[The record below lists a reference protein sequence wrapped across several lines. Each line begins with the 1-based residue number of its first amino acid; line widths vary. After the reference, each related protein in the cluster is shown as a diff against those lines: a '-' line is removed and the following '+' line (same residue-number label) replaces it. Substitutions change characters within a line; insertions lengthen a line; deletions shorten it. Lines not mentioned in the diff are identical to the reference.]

1 MTNTVGTPNVAT
13 VLAVTSGKC
22 GVGKTN
28 VTVNVALSLA
38 RLGYRVGL
46 IDADFGLGNVDVMLG
61 LTPENHLGHLLAGEK
76 TLAEIVIRGPLG
88 VEVIPASSGLQSITS
103 MSSAQRTVLR
113 DALHAFASR
122 LDFLLIDTAAGISDN
137 VVETLRLAERVAI
150 VTSLEPSAVVDAY
163 ATAKILTHTSPQ
175 TEIGVIVNSVR
186 DGHEAGLAFRQLD
199 IAASR
204 FLGRSLRY
212 YGFVA
217 EDRAVR
223 DSVLAQR
230 AVVDHLPQAAASRC
244 FRILASRLAGLGR
257 GPGGLRL
264 AVGAS
269 SGRRLHGG
277 VSVRVKTSAPD
288 MDVRDR
294 LVIEH
299 VPLVKTLAQRLAQ
312 RLPSQVE
319 MNDLISVGVLGLID
333 AATRYRPSLGVPFDA
348 FARRRVDGAM
358 LDALR
363 ELDWAPRSLRRLR
376 REMDAA
382 VASLR
387 HRLGREPREEE
398 IADAMDLSV
407 PGIREGA
414 RTASNPGS
422 RLGPSARRTHAGRH
436 TAHRAVHRRVG
447 RRRNATRAQGTQ
459 APSRTRDRG
468 IAGTRA
474 ADSRP
479 LLPGRADAG
488 GDR

>member
-1 MTNTVGTPNVAT
+1 VTNTGRTPNVAT
-13 VLAVTSGKC
+13 VLAVTSGKG

-103 MSSAQRTVLR
+103 MSPAQRTVLR
-113 DALHAFASR
+113 EALHAFASR

-163 ATAKILTHTSPQ
+163 ATAKILTQTSPQ

-186 DGHEAGLAFRQLD
+186 DGDEAGLAFRQLD

-264 AVGAS
+264 AVGATAEAGS
-269 SGRRLHGG
+269 TE
-277 VSVRVKTSAPD
+277 VSQCA
-288 MDVRDR
+288 
-294 LVIEH
+294 
-299 VPLVKTLAQRLAQ
+299 
-312 RLPSQVE
+312 
-319 MNDLISVGVLGLID
+319 
-333 AATRYRPSLGVPFDA
+333 
-348 FARRRVDGAM
+348 
-358 LDALR
+358 
-363 ELDWAPRSLRRLR
+363 
-376 REMDAA
+376 
-382 VASLR
+382 
-387 HRLGREPREEE
+387 
-398 IADAMDLSV
+398 
-407 PGIREGA
+407 
-414 RTASNPGS
+414 
-422 RLGPSARRTHAGRH
+422 
-436 TAHRAVHRRVG
+436 
-447 RRRNATRAQGTQ
+447 
-459 APSRTRDRG
+459 
-468 IAGTRA
+468 
-474 ADSRP
+474 
-479 LLPGRADAG
+479 
-488 GDR
+488 

>member
-1 MTNTVGTPNVAT
+1 VTNTGGMPNVAT
-13 VLAVTSGKC
+13 VLAVTSGKG

-103 MSSAQRTVLR
+103 MSPAQRTVLR
-113 DALHAFASR
+113 DALHTFASR

-163 ATAKILTHTSPQ
+163 ATAKILTQTSPQ

-186 DGHEAGLAFRQLD
+186 DGDEAGLAFRQLD

-269 SGRRLHGG
+269 AEAGSTE
-277 VSVRVKTSAPD
+277 VSQCA
-288 MDVRDR
+288 
-294 LVIEH
+294 
-299 VPLVKTLAQRLAQ
+299 
-312 RLPSQVE
+312 
-319 MNDLISVGVLGLID
+319 
-333 AATRYRPSLGVPFDA
+333 
-348 FARRRVDGAM
+348 
-358 LDALR
+358 
-363 ELDWAPRSLRRLR
+363 
-376 REMDAA
+376 
-382 VASLR
+382 
-387 HRLGREPREEE
+387 
-398 IADAMDLSV
+398 
-407 PGIREGA
+407 
-414 RTASNPGS
+414 
-422 RLGPSARRTHAGRH
+422 
-436 TAHRAVHRRVG
+436 
-447 RRRNATRAQGTQ
+447 
-459 APSRTRDRG
+459 
-468 IAGTRA
+468 
-474 ADSRP
+474 
-479 LLPGRADAG
+479 
-488 GDR
+488 

>member
-1 MTNTVGTPNVAT
+1 MPNVAT
-13 VLAVTSGKC
+13 VLAVTSGKG

-46 IDADFGLGNVDVMLG
+46 IDADFGLGNVDVVLG

-163 ATAKILTHTSPQ
+163 ATAKILTQTSPQ

-186 DGHEAGLAFRQLD
+186 DGDEAALAFRQLD

-212 YGFVA
+212 YGFVT
-217 EDRAVR
+217 EDQAVR

-269 SGRRLHGG
+269 AAAGSTE
-277 VSVRVKTSAPD
+277 VSQCA
-288 MDVRDR
+288 
-294 LVIEH
+294 
-299 VPLVKTLAQRLAQ
+299 
-312 RLPSQVE
+312 
-319 MNDLISVGVLGLID
+319 
-333 AATRYRPSLGVPFDA
+333 
-348 FARRRVDGAM
+348 
-358 LDALR
+358 
-363 ELDWAPRSLRRLR
+363 
-376 REMDAA
+376 
-382 VASLR
+382 
-387 HRLGREPREEE
+387 
-398 IADAMDLSV
+398 
-407 PGIREGA
+407 
-414 RTASNPGS
+414 
-422 RLGPSARRTHAGRH
+422 
-436 TAHRAVHRRVG
+436 
-447 RRRNATRAQGTQ
+447 
-459 APSRTRDRG
+459 
-468 IAGTRA
+468 
-474 ADSRP
+474 
-479 LLPGRADAG
+479 
-488 GDR
+488 